1 MNNVTMKT
9 YKDSYLYNNKVSK
22 AADNSDVKTT
32 NNSLIEFIKTAH
44 RINVSEDSFRGIL
57 DDIKFQNSGS
67 LLYAISIDPRVKIC
81 IGNTELPRAFK
92 VLDAYDI
99 KNNKQ
104 PTVFIDATGIIE
116 YKNGRYFC
124 RKIDTLCA
132 YLFDAMIYLIY
143 RYSPSRFS
151 ANATVLANATEC
163 YVSMFSYI
171 IDYMRIIG
179 YSVNKNKINFL
190 TGMFFLVNM
199 VGIDPNAAKNIAAK
213 VADVN
218 PKDLNAYS
226 LYLDDLTIFEN
237 IFTFITTISKLFNLK
252 GFTLEV
258 FVAKWI
264 YLFGTGTHY
273 ATELFTSFLV
283 LMCNACSGSYIVNQ
297 RTVQKC
303 CGKNNSSPMIKLY
316 LAIKKVGIDSFDL
329 KGITMEAQNIRTEAA
344 KAADK
349 LTRELININ
358 KYKNALEE
366 NSNIFT
372 LVDFSTKDVDMLK
385 EDCNALKSLMQ
396 KAKSP
401 RRSNFIADSSINNV
415 IEYATESAIKIANNE
430 EAMYSENTVIT
441 IAEGFKNMLNNDQI
455 LSVKRKVDNSLSK
468 INEAKENCEDK
479 EKLTKINKIQ
489 IELRDMLM
497 YM

>member
-22 AADNSDVKTT
+22 AADNSDVKST
-32 NNSLIEFIKTAH
+32 NNALIEFIKTCH
-44 RINVSEDSFRGIL
+44 RIEVNEDSFRGVL

-67 LLYAISIDPRVKIC
+67 LLYAIAIDPRVKIC
-81 IGNTELPRAFK
+81 IANTELPRAFK

-151 ANATVLANATEC
+151 ANAAVLASATEC

-190 TGMFFLVNM
+190 AGMFFLVNM
-199 VGIDPNAAKNIAAK
+199 VGLDLNAAKNIAAK

-218 PKDLNAYS
+218 PRDLNAYS
-226 LYLDDLTIFEN
+226 LYFDDVNMFTN
-237 IFTFITTISKLFNLK
+237 IASFIQTISNLFNLK

-258 FVAKWI
+258 FVSKWI

-316 LAIKKVGIDSFDL
+316 LAIKKAGVDTFDL
-329 KGITMEAQNIRTEAA
+329 KGITMEAKNIREEVASATS
-344 KAADK
+344 KS
-349 LTRELININ
+349 TRELKEHLELKNI
-358 KYKNALEE
+358 EE
-366 NSNIFT
+366 A
-372 LVDFSTKDVDMLK
+372 DMIL
-385 EDCNALKSLMQ
+385 
-396 KAKSP
+396 KAKNFKNKDINDIKEECNEVRSQLVKMGLP
-401 RRSNFIADSSINNV
+401 KRSNRVAEASINNI
-415 IEYATESAIKIANNE
+415 IEYATSNAINFINNE
-430 EAMYSENTVIT
+430 DATYIDSTLITV
-441 IAEGFKNMLNNDQI
+441 AESFKNMLDTDQMLGI
-455 LSVKRKVDNSLSK
+455 NRKTKDAIAK
-468 INEAKENCEDK
+468 INEAKEDSENK
-479 EKLTKINKIQ
+479 EGITKANKIQ
-489 IELRDMLM
+489 IELRDMMLHL
-497 YM
+497 

>member
-9 YKDSYLYNNKVSK
+9 YKDSYLYNNKLSK
-22 AADNSDVKTT
+22 AADNSDVKAT

-44 RINVSEDSFRGIL
+44 RINVSEDSFRGVL
-57 DDIKFQNSGS
+57 DDIKFQNSGP
-67 LLYAISIDPRVKIC
+67 LLYAITVDPRVKIC

-132 YLFDAMIYLIY
+132 YLFDAMIYLLY
-143 RYSPSRFS
+143 RYSPSRIS
-151 ANATVLANATEC
+151 ANATVLASATEC

-179 YSVNKNKINFL
+179 FSVNKNKINFL

-199 VGIDPNAAKNIAAK
+199 VGIDANAAKNIAAK

-226 LYLDDLTIFEN
+226 LYLDDVAMFDN
-237 IFTFITTISKLFNLK
+237 IASFIDGISKLFNLK
-252 GFTLEV
+252 GLTLEV

-273 ATELFTSFLV
+273 ATELLTSFLV
-283 LMCNACSGSYIVNQ
+283 LICNACSGSYIVNQ

-316 LAIKKVGIDSFDL
+316 LALKKVGVDSFDL

-344 KAADK
+344 KATDK
-349 LTRELININ
+349 LTRELIDTNN
-358 KYKNALEE
+358 YKNALEE

-372 LVDFSTKDVDMLK
+372 NIDFSTKDTDMLK
-385 EDCNALKSLMQ
+385 EDCNNLRDLIQ

-401 RRSNFIADSSINNV
+401 RRANVIADTSINNV
-415 IEYATESAIKIANNE
+415 VEYATEAAIKIANNE
-430 EAMYSENTVIT
+430 EVVYSENTVTT
-441 IAEGFKNMLNNDQI
+441 IAEGFKDMLNRGQI
-455 LSVKRKVDNSLSK
+455 LTVKRKTNDSLAK
-468 INEAKENCEDK
+468 ITEAKENCEDK
-479 EKLTKINKIQ
+479 NTLSRINKIQ
-489 IELRDMLM
+489 IELRDMISHL
-497 YM
+497 